1 MARDVD
7 IVVVEDDAIVRSW
20 VRLSLR
26 GSEFRVAAEAATA
39 ADARELASFAPDV
52 WLIDYRL
59 PDQPGT
65 VLIRELR
72 HGGESAPAVLVTANV
87 VRGLNETVRQAGGQG
102 TVLKTGSPAEL
113 LAALRSVAAGQLSFD
128 ARHPTARMGD
138 GGVLSPR
145 EREVLSL
152 VGDGATNTDIART
165 LGIGSETVK
174 TLLRRAFVKLGV
186 SRRAQAVAAAH
197 ERGIL

>member
-1 MARDVD
+1 MAPEVD

-39 ADARELASFAPDV
+39 ADALELASYAPDV

-72 HGGESAPAVLVTANV
+72 HAGERAPAVLVTANI
-87 VRGLNETVRQAGGQG
+87 VRGLNETVKQAGGQG

-113 LAALRSVAAGQLSFD
+113 LAALRTCAAGQMSFD
-128 ARHPTARMGD
+128 ARHPDRMGD

-145 EREVLSL
+145 EREVLAL

-174 TLLRRAFVKLGV
+174 TLLRRSFVKLGV